1 MTSTGQVYLKTK
13 SIKHTFNTQVAIR
26 NILIAITFC
35 LVYLLGKYYHPVHIS
50 SAYGTINIKHTKHK

>member
-13 SIKHTFNTQVAIR
+13 SRKHIFNTLVAVR

-35 LVYLLGKYYHPVHIS
+35 LVYLLGKYYRPVHKP
-50 SAYGTINIKHTKHK
+50 SAYNTADIKHIKHK

>member
-13 SIKHTFNTQVAIR
+13 SIKDTFNAQVAVR

-35 LVYLLGKYYHPVHIS
+35 LVYLLGKYYHPIHNP
-50 SAYGTINIKHTKHK
+50 SAYNKVEIKHAKYK